1 MLLVLC
7 GESLVLVNVCPYVSS
22 FVRQR
27 LVFQTFSS
35 YVSLWVWYLVVSVIR
50 MSNGESSDPIKFCSL
65 VLFYMG
71 SLFWGLIP
79 FFWTR
84 GFAFAFLSGL
94 KTKGKFHMACH
105 VWHFFHCLLL
115 RPSFLRVCKKR
126 WIIHWRVTYIVP
138 NLHRNWA
145 KMIYIFF
152 SALAL
157 KCTRLLLQLHNFQK
171 FSRTPLET
179 RALRPLDCQVPAT
192 LNLRPPSLNTSGEH
206 CQDTRSSLCSKRR
219 DEYVWPSKNR
229 RSGASDHQKN
239 GK

>member
-171 FSRTPLET
+171 FSPDPPRDSCPSAT
-179 RALRPLDCQVPAT
+179 RLPSAGYSQFAT
-192 LNLRPPSLNTSGEH
+192 AFSKTSGEH
-206 CQDTRSSLCSKRR
+206 WWRYFSISTLSMQFDNSAKM
-219 DEYVWPSKNR
+219 
-229 RSGASDHQKN
+229 
-239 GK
+239 